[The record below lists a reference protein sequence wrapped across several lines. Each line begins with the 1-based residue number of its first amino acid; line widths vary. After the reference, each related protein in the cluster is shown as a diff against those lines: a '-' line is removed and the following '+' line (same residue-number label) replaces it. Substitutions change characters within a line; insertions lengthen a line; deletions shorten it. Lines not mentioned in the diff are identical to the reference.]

1 MRSRSVETRR
11 CWWLVVVLAFIHV
24 DSARA
29 EAPNLAKQV
38 LILYET
44 TRTSQLVVVSDR
56 EIPAILGSNSSEGV
70 DYYAEFVDQNMFGR
84 RDYQLAF
91 IDILVS
97 KCQGMRVALSITMTD
112 TALEFV

>member
-1 MRSRSVETRR
+1 MRSRSIETRG
-11 CWWLVVVLAFIHV
+11 CWWLVVLLAFIHV

-56 EIPAILGSNSSEGV
+56 EIPAILGSGSSEGV
-70 DYYAEFVDQNMFGR
+70 DYYAELVDQNRFGQ

-91 IDILVS
+91 RDFLVS
-97 KCQGMRVALSITMTD
+97 KYHGNRFDLLIAMGYN
-112 TALEFV
+112 ALELV